1 MYVNQDI
8 QIMAYLRRVIF
19 NMQKVYFKT
28 FGCRTNQFDTQVMM
42 SKLKDYELTQD
53 ELSSDFIV
61 VNSCTVTNG
70 ADSSVRNYISSM
82 KRKNPHAKVILAGCG
97 SHSKGESLFNDKK
110 VFGVIGHSEKENINA
125 VLKNEQPFYQIGD
138 LAHIDSTI
146 VEEFVGKSRAF
157 IKIQEGC
164 DFACSYC
171 IIPQVRGA
179 ARSHKE
185 ETILEQITKLA
196 SNGFGEFILTGT
208 NVGSYGQDHNT
219 SMATLL
225 KKMSQ
230 IRGVRR
236 IRIGSLEPI
245 QIDDA
250 FMELLSEPWMAK
262 QLHIALQHTSDK
274 MLSLMNRRNTYKT
287 DLDLFNNIASKG
299 YALGTDFIVGH
310 PGEDE
315 KAWTEAIERVKE
327 LPLTHVHAFSY
338 SKRDNTVAATMKPE
352 IRGNI
357 AKERHKELTAI
368 IKAKNYAFRREH
380 RQNLEVLLENGKNN
394 IYYGFDQYFNKVEVH
409 SNEDLSSNWVLLNDM
424 EVNHEGNKAKI

>member
-1 MYVNQDI
+1 MK
-8 QIMAYLRRVIF
+8 
-19 NMQKVYFKT
+19 KVFFKT

-42 SKLKDYELTQD
+42 SKLREF
-53 ELSSDFIV
+53 ELSNDEHSSDIIV

-82 KRKNPHAKVILAGCG
+82 KRKNPDAKVILAGCG
-97 SHSKGESLFNDKK
+97 SHSKGEALFADKK
-110 VFGVIGHSEKENINA
+110 VFGVMGHSEKENINEI
-125 VLKNEQPFYQIGD
+125 LKVETPFYEIGD
-138 LAHIDSTI
+138 LKHIDSTI

-164 DFACSYC
+164 DFKCSYC
-171 IIPQVRGA
+171 IIPAVRGD

-185 ETILEQITKLA
+185 ETILEQVTKLA
-196 SNGFGEFILTGT
+196 ANGFGEFILTGT

-219 SMATLL
+219 SMAKLL
-225 KKMSQ
+225 KKMSM

-245 QIDDA
+245 QIDDE
-250 FMELLSEPWMAK
+250 FLELLDEPWMAK
-262 QLHIALQHTSDK
+262 HLHIALQHTSDK
-274 MLSLMNRRNTYKT
+274 MLEIMNRRNSFAT
-287 DLDLFNNIASKG
+287 DMELFQKLASKG

-315 KAWTEAIERVKE
+315 KEWKEAIERVKT

-338 SKRDNTVAATMKPE
+338 SKRDNTVSATMKPE

-357 AKERHKELTAI
+357 AKERHRELTDI
-368 IKAKNYAFRREH
+368 IKAKNFAFRRDHTE
-380 RQNLEVLLENGKNN
+380 NLEVLLENSKDD
-394 IYYGFDQYFNKVEVH
+394 IYYGFDQYFNKVEIR
-409 SNEDLSSNWVLLNDM
+409 SEEDLSSNWVLLNNV
-424 EVNHEGNKAKI
+424 EVHSDGNKAKL

>member
-1 MYVNQDI
+1 
-8 QIMAYLRRVIF
+8 
-19 NMQKVYFKT
+19 MQKVYFKT

-42 SKLKDYELTQD
+42 SKIKDYELTLD
-53 ELSSDFIV
+53 ELRSDIIV

-82 KRKNPHAKVILAGCG
+82 KRKNPDARVVLAGCG
-97 SHSKGESLFNDKK
+97 SHSKGESLFEDKK

-125 VLKNEQPFYQIGD
+125 VLKNEEPFYQIGD
-138 LAHIDSTI
+138 LEHIDSTI

-164 DFACSYC
+164 DFRCSYC
-171 IIPQVRGA
+171 IIPAVRGN

-208 NVGSYGQDHNT
+208 NVGSYGQDHDT
-219 SMATLL
+219 SMAKLL
-225 KKMSQ
+225 KKMSM

-245 QIDDA
+245 QIDDE
-250 FMELLSEPWMAK
+250 FMELLDEPWMARHM
-262 QLHIALQHTSDK
+262 HIALQHTSDK
-274 MLSLMNRRNTYKT
+274 MLKLMNRRNEYKT
-287 DLDLFNNIASKG
+287 DLELFHKIASRG
-299 YALGTDFIVGH
+299 YALGTDYIVGH

-315 KAWTEAIERVKE
+315 KEWTQAIERVKE
-327 LPLTHVHAFSY
+327 MPLTHVHAFSY
-338 SKRDNTVAATMKPE
+338 SKRDNTASATMKPE
-352 IRGNI
+352 VRGNI

-368 IKAKNYAFRREH
+368 INAKNFAFRREH
-380 RQNLEVLLENGKNN
+380 TQELEVLLEGGKDGV
-394 IYYGFDQYFNKVEVH
+394 YHGFDQYFNKVFVKAD
-409 SNEDLSSNWVLLNDM
+409 EDLTSNWVFLNNV
-424 EVNHEGNKAKI
+424 EVNSEKNKAKI

>member
-1 MYVNQDI
+1 
-8 QIMAYLRRVIF
+8 
-19 NMQKVYFKT
+19 MQKVYFKT

-42 SKLKDYELTQD
+42 SKLKEFELTDD

-82 KRKNPHAKVILAGCG
+82 KRKNPDAKVILAGCG
-97 SHSKGESLFNDKK
+97 SHSKGESLFEDKK

-125 VLKNEQPFYQIGD
+125 VLKNENPFYQIGD
-138 LAHIDSTI
+138 LEHIDSTI

-164 DFACSYC
+164 DFRCSYC
-171 IIPQVRGA
+171 IIPSVRGD

-219 SMATLL
+219 SMAKLL
-225 KKMSQ
+225 KKMSM

-245 QIDDA
+245 QIDDE
-250 FMELLSEPWMAK
+250 FMELLDEPWMAK
-262 QLHIALQHTSDK
+262 HMHIALQHTSDK
-274 MLSLMNRRNTYKT
+274 MLKLMNRRNEYKT
-287 DLDLFNNIASKG
+287 DLELFHKIASRG
-299 YALGTDFIVGH
+299 YALGTDYIVGH

-315 KAWTEAIERVKE
+315 KEWGEAIERVKE
-327 LPLTHVHAFSY
+327 MPLTHVHAFSY
-338 SKRDNTVAATMKPE
+338 SKRDNTASATMKPE
-352 IRGNI
+352 VRGNI
-357 AKERHKELTAI
+357 AKERHRELTAI
-368 IKAKNYAFRREH
+368 IKAKNFAFRREH
-380 RQNLEVLLENGKNN
+380 RENLEVLLERGKDGV
-394 IYYGFDQYFNKVEVH
+394 YQGFDQYFNKVSVT
-409 SNEDLSSNWVLLNDM
+409 SNEDLSANWVFLNNV
-424 EVNHEGNKAKI
+424 EVSNEGNKAEL

>member
-1 MYVNQDI
+1 
-8 QIMAYLRRVIF
+8 
-19 NMQKVYFKT
+19 MQKVYFKT
-28 FGCRTNQFDTQVMM
+28 FGCRTNQFDTQVMI
-42 SKLKDYELTQD
+42 SKLRDYELTMN
-53 ELSSDFIV
+53 EYESDIII

-82 KRKNPHAKVILAGCG
+82 KRKNPNVRVILAGCG
-97 SHSKGESLFNDKK
+97 SHSKGESLFADKK
-110 VFGVIGHSEKENINA
+110 VFGVIGHSEKEKINE
-125 VLKNEQPFYQIGD
+125 VLKQTTPFYQIGD

-146 VEEFVGKSRAF
+146 VDEFVGKSRAF

-185 ETILEQITKLA
+185 ETILEQISKLA

-208 NVGSYGQDHNT
+208 NVGSYGKDHGT
-219 SMATLL
+219 SMAELL
-225 KKMSQ
+225 KKMSM

-250 FMELLSEPWMAK
+250 FMELLDEPWMAK
-262 QLHIALQHTSDK
+262 HLHIALQHTSDK
-274 MLSLMNRRNTYKT
+274 MLKLMNRRNDFKG
-287 DLDLFNNIASKG
+287 DLLLFEKIAQKG
-299 YALGTDFIVGH
+299 YAIGTDFIVGH

-315 KAWTEAIERVKE
+315 KSWAEAIERVKQ

-338 SKRDNTVAATMKPE
+338 SKRDNTASATMKPE
-352 IRGNI
+352 VRGNI
-357 AKERHKELTAI
+357 AKERHKELTALI
-368 IKAKNYAFRREH
+368 AAKNYAFRRAH
-380 RQNLEVLLENGKNN
+380 TDNLEVLLENGKEGV
-394 IYYGFDQYFNKVEVH
+394 YHGFDQYFNKVEVK
-409 SNEDLSSNWVLLNDM
+409 SEEDLSSNWVLLNQV
-424 EVNHEGNKAKI
+424 EVTAHGNKAQL

>member
-1 MYVNQDI
+1 MSE
-8 QIMAYLRRVIF
+8 
-19 NMQKVYFKT
+19 KVYFKT

-53 ELSSDFIV
+53 ELQSDYIV

-82 KRKNPHAKVILAGCG
+82 KRKNPDAKVILAGCG
-97 SHSKGESLFNDKK
+97 SHSKGESLFADKK
-110 VFGVIGHSEKENINA
+110 VFGVIGHSEKENINSI
-125 VLKNEQPFYQIGD
+125 LKHEKPFYQIGD
-138 LAHIDSTI
+138 LEHIDTTI

-171 IIPQVRGA
+171 IIPQVRGK
-179 ARSHKE
+179 ARSHSQ

-208 NVGSYGQDHNT
+208 NVGSYGKDHHT
-219 SMATLL
+219 SMAKLL
-225 KKMSQ
+225 KQMSQ

-245 QIDDA
+245 QIDDE
-250 FMELLSEPWMAK
+250 FLDLLGEPWMAK

-274 MLSLMNRRNTYKT
+274 MLKVMNRRNDYAT
-287 DLDLFNNIASKG
+287 DVELFDKIASKG

-315 KAWTEAIERVKE
+315 ETWKEAIERVKD

-338 SKRDNTVAATMKPE
+338 SKRDNTVSAMLKPE

-368 IKAKNYAFRREH
+368 IKAKNFAFRQEH
-380 RQNLEVLLENGKNN
+380 KSGLEVLLESGKDGV
-394 IYYGFDQYFNKVEVH
+394 YQGFDQYFNRVKVKSE
-409 SNEDLSSNWVLLNDM
+409 EDLSANWVLLNNV
-424 EVNHEGNKAKI
+424 EVKDAGNEGRV

>member
-1 MYVNQDI
+1 
-8 QIMAYLRRVIF
+8 
-19 NMQKVYFKT
+19 MQKVYFKT

-42 SKLKDYELTQD
+42 SKLKDYELTED
-53 ELSSDFIV
+53 ELHSDYIV

-82 KRKNPHAKVILAGCG
+82 KRKNPNAKVILAGCG
-97 SHSKGESLFNDKK
+97 SHSKGESLFADKK
-110 VFGVIGHSEKENINA
+110 VFGVIGHSEKENINT

-138 LAHIDSTI
+138 LEHIDTTI

-185 ETILEQITKLA
+185 ETILEQISKLA

-219 SMATLL
+219 SMAKLL

-245 QIDDA
+245 QIDDE
-250 FMELLSEPWMAK
+250 FMELLTEPWMAK

-274 MLSLMNRRNTYKT
+274 MLEVMNRRNTYKT
-287 DLDLFNNIASKG
+287 DLALFNKIASKG

-310 PGEDE
+310 PGEGE
-315 KAWTEAIERVKE
+315 EEWEEAMQRVKE
-327 LPLTHVHAFSY
+327 LPLTHLHAFSY
-338 SKRDNTVAATMKPE
+338 SKRDNTASSTMKPE

-357 AKERHKELTAI
+357 AKERHRELTAL

-380 RQNLEVLLENGKNN
+380 HSQLEVLLENGKDGL
-394 IYYGFDQYFNKVEVH
+394 YQGFDQYFNKVSVR
-409 SNEDLSSNWVLLNDM
+409 SDDDLSANWVFLNNV
-424 EVNHEGNKAKI
+424 EVTDVGNEAKI

>member
-1 MYVNQDI
+1 MPT
-8 QIMAYLRRVIF
+8 RE
-19 NMQKVYFKT
+19 KVYFKT

-42 SKLKDYELTQD
+42 SKLKDYTLTDD
-53 ELSSDFIV
+53 ELDSDYIV

-82 KRKNPHAKVILAGCG
+82 KRKNPDAKVILAGCG
-97 SHSKGESLFNDKK
+97 SHSKGESLFEDKK

-138 LAHIDSTI
+138 LEHIDSTI

-208 NVGSYGQDHNT
+208 NVGSYGQDHDT
-219 SMATLL
+219 SMAKLL
-225 KKMSQ
+225 KKMSL

-245 QIDDA
+245 QIDDE

-274 MLSLMNRRNTYKT
+274 MLEIMNRRNTHKR
-287 DLDLFNNIASKG
+287 DFELFHKIAANG
-299 YALGTDFIVGH
+299 YALGTDYIVGH

-315 KAWTEAIERVKE
+315 KTWVEAMSRVKE

-338 SKRDNTVAATMKPE
+338 SKRDNTASAVMKPE

-357 AKERHKELTAI
+357 AKERHRELTAI
-368 IKAKNYAFRREH
+368 VKAKNFAFRRDH
-380 RQNLEVLLENGKNN
+380 AHQLEVLLENGKEG
-394 IYYGFDQYFNKVEVH
+394 IYHGFDQYFNKVEVQ
-409 SNEDLSSNWVLLNDM
+409 SSEDLSANWVLLDDV
-424 EVNHEGNKAKI
+424 EVSREGNKAKI